1 MGHAIWFGYTA
12 SVTKVLVSVFKGKI
26 IHTYFGVRTFG
37 ERAYRKEWEGKKTE
51 MILTIYW
58 KNLI

>member
-1 MGHAIWFGYTA
+1 MGHAVWFGYTA

-51 MILTIYW
+51 MI
-58 KNLI
+58 